1 MGNSIS
7 NLKKRIIPIILVK
20 DYQVVKS
27 RKFSDYRVFG
37 NLEQTINVFNNR
49 NVDEIIILDIDAS
62 KKKQS
67 INLEILNILSKN
79 NIMPL
84 SYGGGINSI
93 KDIELCLKYGCD
105 KIVLNTKALKNIKFV
120 KEASDIFGSQCITCS
135 IDYKVKNNDLEIFSH
150 SGIDTDHINF
160 LDYIELLI
168 ENGAGEL
175 VFTSVDKDGEMKG
188 FDKNIFNMIVK
199 NLDVPFLI
207 NGGCGEPKDILDVLK
222 KNNIVDAVCASSI
235 FFYTQYGYSDIKNFL
250 SENNIDVRKE

>member
-27 RKFSDYRVFG
+27 RKFGDYRVFG

-84 SYGGGINSI
+84 SYGGGISSI
-93 KDIELCLKYGCD
+93 EDIELCLKHGCD
-105 KIVLNTKALKNIKFV
+105 KIVLNTKALQNIEFV
-120 KEASDIFGSQCITCS
+120 KKASDIFGSQCITCS
-135 IDYKVKNNDLEIFSH
+135 IDYKVTNNDLKIFSH
-150 SGIDTDHINF
+150 SGLNTDRIEF
-160 LDYIELLI
+160 LNYIELLI

-175 VFTSVDKDGEMKG
+175 IFTSVDREGEMKG
-188 FDKNIFNMIVK
+188 FDENIFNIVVK

-207 NGGCGEPKDILDVLK
+207 NGGCGEPKDILNVFK
-222 KNNIVDAVCASSI
+222 KSKIVDAVCASSI
-235 FFYTQYGYSDIKNFL
+235 FFYSQYGYSDIKNFL
-250 SENNIDVRKE
+250 FENHINVRKE